1 MTGRGEGA
9 VHIGVSAGCR
19 RVSPVRGGSL
29 EKSDCGVTLGRYISN
44 AGRTFVY
51 GNADET
57 Q

>member
-19 RVSPVRGGSL
+19 RVSPVCGGSL